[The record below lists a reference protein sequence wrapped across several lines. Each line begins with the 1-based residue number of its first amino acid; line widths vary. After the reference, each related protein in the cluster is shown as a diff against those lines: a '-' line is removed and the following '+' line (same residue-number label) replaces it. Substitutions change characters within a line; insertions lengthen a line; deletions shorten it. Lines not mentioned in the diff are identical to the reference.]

1 MYTTVPTPQAH
12 YKAYKT
18 QRWEFYSILS
28 YPTLEIIGI
37 GVLRN
42 AMKSAKEKNEHS
54 LERKEELNVGKGHQ
68 RKGI

>member
-1 MYTTVPTPQAH
+1 MYTTVPTLQAH

-28 YPTLEIIGI
+28 YPTLKIIGI

-42 AMKSAKEKNEHS
+42 AIKSAKEKNEHI
-54 LERKEELNVGKGHQ
+54 V
-68 RKGI
+68 

>member
-1 MYTTVPTPQAH
+1 MGVL
-12 YKAYKT
+12 
-18 QRWEFYSILS
+18 SVLS
-28 YPTLEIIGI
+28 YPTSEIIGM

-42 AMKSAKEKNEHS
+42 AMESAKEKSEHR